1 LGVYKVQDQ
10 TKAQFVANAIQVE
23 MQRRHFYTVHH
34 ASKVANAAATYRAKH
49 WIIDTDM
56 G

>member
-10 TKAQFVANAIQVE
+10 TKAQFGANAVQVE
-23 MQRRHFYTVHH
+23 MQRRHFYTIHH
-34 ASKVANAAATYRAKH
+34 VAKVANATAAYRAKH
-49 WIIDTDM
+49 EIIDTDM